1 MTSILGRIDEV
12 LAASRIQELDLIIET
27 LFGEP
32 IETGFLAEPSLDF
45 VRDDFQQDENLE
57 DDENEAHRIQQKME
71 CGFSSWNANPANY
84 IIRVVNSGRTPLQ
97 MESCIWRN
105 ILSFYFFSP
114 ECGMQVLR
122 YADHCISMIVDRK
135 EPLRWD
141 VWLYLDM
148 HGEEGLQP

>member
-27 LFGEP
+27 LFGNP
-32 IETGFLAEPSLDF
+32 PPLAPEFPPSN
-45 VRDDFQQDENLE
+45 DDADLFDPDPGEWNSAYLPS
-57 DDENEAHRIQQKME
+57 KKVG
-71 CGFSSWNANPANY
+71 CGFSSWNDSPVCHINDAVQHP
-84 IIRVVNSGRTPLQ
+84 T
-97 MESCIWRN
+97 
-105 ILSFYFFSP
+105 LSLASKISFLRSFAPHYPRRGLSN
-114 ECGMQVLR
+114 QVSR
-122 YADHCISMIVDRK
+122 YRDQCCLAIAHGI

>member
-12 LAASRIQELDLIIET
+12 LAASRVQELDLIIET

-32 IETGFLAEPSLDF
+32 IETGLLAEPSLDF
-45 VRDDFQQDENLE
+45 VRDDSQQDEDSE
-57 DDENEAHRIQQKME
+57 DESEAYRMQRKME
-71 CGFSSWNANPANY
+71 CGFSSWHASPINY
-84 IIRVVNSGRTPLQ
+84 ILNVVNSGRTPLQ
-97 MESCIWRN
+97 MESFIYRN
-105 ILSFYFFSP
+105 ILSLRSVSP
-114 ECGMQVLR
+114 ECKRQVR
-122 YADHCISMIVDRK
+122 GFADHCISMIAHGM